1 MTMGI
6 YKITNLKNDKSYIGL
21 SFDIKRRWKQH
32 LGYAFNTSQ
41 EEVSLYHNKLYNAI
55 RKNGK
60 ENFRFEIIEECEKEK
75 LKEREIYW
83 IKYYDTYNNGYN
95 LTTGG
100 DISGYDVTEE
110 KHPNA
115 KLTRKDVEDIRK
127 RYANHERR
135 YEVYELYKDKIKLRG
150 FIKVWQGVTWPN
162 VMSEVFSEENK
173 NFHKKNSSMKYEKN
187 GRAKLTVK
195 DVKDIRQ
202 RKKDNENFLDVYKD
216 YENIVS
222 KKYLYNVWSGI
233 NWKGID

>member
-21 SFDIKRRWKQH
+21 SFDIERRWKQH

-55 RKNGK
+55 RKHGK

-100 DISGYDVTEE
+100 DISGYDVAEE

-150 FIKVWQGVTWPN
+150 FIKV
-162 VMSEVFSEENK
+162 
-173 NFHKKNSSMKYEKN
+173 
-187 GRAKLTVK
+187 
-195 DVKDIRQ
+195 
-202 RKKDNENFLDVYKD
+202 
-216 YENIVS
+216 
-222 KKYLYNVWSGI
+222 
-233 NWKGID
+233 